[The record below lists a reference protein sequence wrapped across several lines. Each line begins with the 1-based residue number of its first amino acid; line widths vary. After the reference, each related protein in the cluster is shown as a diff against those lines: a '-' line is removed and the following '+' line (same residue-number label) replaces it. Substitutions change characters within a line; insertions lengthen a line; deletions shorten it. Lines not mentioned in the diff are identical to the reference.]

1 MSHWSPSSFN
11 FLPQFPRNSLA
22 NHCSDWIAFYWFE
35 RVILTRS
42 SHSQLRSLY
51 IFRHHQN
58 IKWASC
64 DYQDTTSLTGA
75 VGVESDLSLWWCN
88 GRVKHFKN
96 MTFSIKGRGGVL
108 IEYSSLTYSLKK
120 LFRQKIFF
128 TQCKWR
134 KDLMVF
140 AYWHSFT
147 IPMGLLKQA
156 CMLTIVIFEK
166 IAKNI
171 RLNVVIQFLI

>member
-11 FLPQFPRNSLA
+11 FRTIHWRIT
-22 NHCSDWIAFYWFE
+22 HCSDWFAFYWFE

-42 SHSQLRSLY
+42 SHSQLHSLY
-51 IFRHHQN
+51 IIRHHQH

-64 DYQDTTSLTGA
+64 DYQDTTSLTGV

-108 IEYSSLTYSLKK
+108 IEHSSLTYSLKK
-120 LFRQKIFF
+120 IPATNIFSPGANEGKI
-128 TQCKWR
+128 WR
-134 KDLMVF
+134 SLHVDTLSQSQSVFCGKHICWLLSFLRKSPKKSELMLWSNF
-140 AYWHSFT
+140 
-147 IPMGLLKQA
+147 
-156 CMLTIVIFEK
+156 
-166 IAKNI
+166 
-171 RLNVVIQFLI
+171 